1 MEESQNNNLKKE
13 MIQKCKKI
21 RRVITIFQWIIAILF
36 IVIAIVIIANAILQ
50 SNLVDNHSH
59 NMLNKEDNIFGK
71 IETIINHVSEKQAEI
86 QNLKESSNLILTFL
100 SIVILLDLLAKI
112 FKNIEE
118 NETPFTQKN
127 IQYIKYIEI
136 WVWILYI
143 LTSASLINLTLILAI
158 VISALNSIFKYGYQ
172 LQIESDET
180 L

>member
-1 MEESQNNNLKKE
+1 MEKSLKC
-13 MIQKCKKI
+13 I
-21 RRVITIFQWIIAILF
+21 
-36 IVIAIVIIANAILQ
+36 
-50 SNLVDNHSH
+50 
-59 NMLNKEDNIFGK
+59 K